1 MGIEP
6 GSIFQYLTRIDSPAA
21 EMSTVKT
28 VLDRCLKIKAQLRLD
43 YIVCVFD
50 QAIYSKA
57 MELKRRYP
65 VKYKDC
71 IVILRIIHMMMMYLG
86 IMGRTFSDAGLRDFI
101 VQSDVVATGSIDKTL
116 NGKMYNRSVRANKLV
131 YEALY
136 RCLLSRMEDNNT
148 VIHEL
153 VSTVSD
159 IQNKVR
165 QFSEEIT

>member
-1 MGIEP
+1 
-6 GSIFQYLTRIDSPAA
+6 
-21 EMSTVKT
+21 MSTVKT
-28 VLDRCLKIKAQLRLD
+28 VLDRYLKIKAQLRLD

-50 QAIYSKA
+50 QAIYCKA

-71 IVILRIIHMMMMYLG
+71 FVILRIIHMMMMYLG

-101 VQSDVVATGSIDKTL
+101 VQNDVVATGSIDKTL
-116 NGKMYNRSVRANKLV
+116 SGKMYNRSVRANKLV

-159 IQNKVR
+159 IQNKVH